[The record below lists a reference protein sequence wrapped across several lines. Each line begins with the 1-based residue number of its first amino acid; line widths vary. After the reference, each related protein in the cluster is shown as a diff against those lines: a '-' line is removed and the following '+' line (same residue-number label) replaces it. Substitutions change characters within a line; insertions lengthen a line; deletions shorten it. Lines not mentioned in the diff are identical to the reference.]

1 MNNRKENNFV
11 REVLYYKD
19 YYLSF
24 FKDLKPEVKRK
35 INWTIQL
42 ICTLERIPVRYFKSV
57 SSMHGI
63 FEIRIEVGTDI
74 FRVFCCFDK
83 GNLII
88 LMNGFQKKSQKT
100 PLREIKFAEKIKKQ
114 YFEEKEKK

>member
-1 MNNRKENNFV
+1 
-11 REVLYYKD
+11 
-19 YYLSF
+19 
-24 FKDLKPEVKRK
+24 
-35 INWTIQL
+35 
-42 ICTLERIPVRYFKSV
+42 
-57 SSMHGI
+57 MHGI